1 MTLLWL
7 PVGVFLPT
15 LSGWLLLR
23 LLEGGTRVLQSLERW
38 ALGFLLGLTGTMEIT
53 FLARWADLIT
63 LNRWSFLGIQI
74 TLTILLSLAF
84 LLQSFLL
91 PPNLNHPTPY
101 PLPPT
106 PLSRAQSRGY
116 ALKIALALALIWTV
130 VKIAMGGFI
139 LVTTPPFFDD
149 TVKNWNLRGKI
160 FFLTGDMP
168 LSMHPQNP
176 EAIDSLSSYPPT
188 VSLAKASLASLAG
201 RWDEGLAN
209 SIHLL
214 WLLALIAL
222 LYAAVRRQSSVQWGL
237 WGIVLFVSLPF
248 VLFHGMNAYADI
260 FMAAHLFAAVHLLF
274 LAAREEDAP
283 RRGALFRLFALTTA
297 LMIFTKNEALV
308 LHLPVLLALLIG
320 LFALRLRQRRMA
332 AGTAIRATGWLGGCF
347 LILVLPWLI
356 YKWGSGL
363 TFGNAK
369 SIEGVFAGWQPNVL
383 ETLWTN
389 TFFEGNW
396 HLLFPL
402 LFALMLF
409 QWKRILRMPL
419 LILAGFLLISL
430 ALQTGLFLFTT
441 LSTEALM
448 QTGFARG
455 VLQLSPVAVFLLM
468 LLLQHVGGDQ
478 QKNEVESKENE
489 VVSGK

>member
-1 MTLLWL
+1 MEKKIR
-7 PVGVFLPT
+7 VGVIGVGRGTSFMDGAPFAGMELVAICDKWKEKLQEINKAYGVATYTDYSEFLHHPMDAVVVANYFHEHAPFAIQALKAGKHVMSECT
-15 LSGWLLLR
+15 PAVTMAECVELARIVEKSGKIYMLAENYPYTAYNLEMAALYRKGAVGEVLYAEGEYNHPMSAEELLGMAPGWNHWR
-23 LLEGGTRVLQSLERW
+23 LWIPATYYCTHALAPLMAITGRMPRSVNS
-38 ALGFLLGLTGTMEIT
+38 LGF
-53 FLARWADLIT
+53 
-63 LNRWSFLGIQI
+63 S
-74 TLTILLSLAF
+74 
-84 LLQSFLL
+84 
-91 PPNLNHPTPY
+91 
-101 PLPPT
+101 
-106 PLSRAQSRGY
+106 
-116 ALKIALALALIWTV
+116 
-130 VKIAMGGFI
+130 
-139 LVTTPPFFDD
+139 
-149 TVKNWNLRGKI
+149 
-160 FFLTGDMP
+160 
-168 LSMHPQNP
+168 NP
-176 EAIDSLSSYPPT
+176 EFSRKNIRFSDPGAVTLVKTDS
-188 VSLAKASLASLAG
+188 G
-201 RWDEGLAN
+201 
-209 SIHLL
+209 
-214 WLLALIAL
+214 
-222 LYAAVRRQSSVQWGL
+222 AV
-237 WGIVLFVSLPF
+237 
-248 VLFHGMNAYADI
+248 
-260 FMAAHLFAAVHLLF
+260 
-274 LAAREEDAP
+274 
-283 RRGALFRLFALTTA
+283 FRLFALSTA

-419 LILAGFLLISL
+419 LILAGFLLVSL